1 MHRKNIGRRGS
12 GRRRRAEGEFG
23 RLGNNKIDDDDQKK
37 ALVLAIGTEGETAL
51 LPAVSANF
59 FGRKSFKQKT
69 EETRRI
75 KGGERKKG

>member
-23 RLGNNKIDDDDQKK
+23 RLGYNKIDDDDPKK
-37 ALVLAIGTEGETAL
+37 ALVLAIGTEGEVAL

-59 FGRKSFKQKT
+59 FVRNLSNKKQ
-69 EETRRI
+69 RRR
-75 KGGERKKG
+75 GE

>member
-59 FGRKSFKQKT
+59 FLGENRSNKKQ
-69 EETRRI
+69 RRR
-75 KGGERKKG
+75 GE